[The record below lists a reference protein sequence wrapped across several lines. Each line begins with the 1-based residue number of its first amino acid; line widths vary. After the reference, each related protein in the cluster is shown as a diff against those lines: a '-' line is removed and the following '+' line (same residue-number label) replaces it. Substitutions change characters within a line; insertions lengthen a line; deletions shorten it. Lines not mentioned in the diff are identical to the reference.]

1 MGFLEQYFNQCMRQ
15 VREALAATYTHYE
28 SFDWREVLEQAS
40 YLVPGQPQLM
50 ADPLPVASG
59 QEQSVDHNE
68 LLNRKLRFQ
77 LTLVDLLTLNIAHR
91 YSQLTAHSL
100 QSDHS
105 FLLAQALE
113 EYLSRL
119 EVSSQPPPED
129 IVDVVSEHQDS
140 L

>member
-1 MGFLEQYFNQCMRQ
+1 M
-15 VREALAATYTHYE
+15 
-28 SFDWREVLEQAS
+28 
-40 YLVPGQPQLM
+40 
-50 ADPLPVASG
+50 
-59 QEQSVDHNE
+59 DHNE

-113 EYLSRL
+113 EYLSLL

-129 IVDVVSEHQDS
+129 IVDVVSEHQVS